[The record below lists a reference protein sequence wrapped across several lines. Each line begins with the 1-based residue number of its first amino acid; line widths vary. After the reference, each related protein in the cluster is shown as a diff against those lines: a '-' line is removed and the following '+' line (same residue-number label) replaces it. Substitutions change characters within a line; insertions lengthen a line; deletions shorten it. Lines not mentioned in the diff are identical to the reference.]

1 MTLLKHELRLGKTS
15 FLLWTAGISFMLGIC
30 ILIYPEMAGQMN
42 ELSTMF
48 AEMGSFTAAFG
59 MDQLNFGEFK
69 GYFGIECGNTLG
81 IGGALFA
88 ALIGISALA
97 KEEKEHTAEFLLTH
111 PITRERIFAEK
122 LFSVILQVV
131 LMNCIVAVFT
141 VGTTVII
148 GESLPWR
155 ESIMLMIAYLLM
167 QLEIAIITFG
177 LSAYLNG
184 GNIGI
189 GLGLALL
196 LYCTN
201 LISNLIENGKN
212 LKYITPYA
220 YADSAHIFTVG
231 TPEVKYILSG
241 WAIAIIVLT
250 AGYFKYRKKDIA

>member
-1 MTLLKHELRLGKTS
+1 MTLLKHELRQGKTN

-122 LFSVILQVV
+122 LLSVILQVS
-131 LMNCIVAVFT
+131 LMNCIVAFFT
-141 VGTTVII
+141 IGTTMII

-155 ESIMLMIAYLLM
+155 EAIILMIAYLLM
-167 QLEIAIITFG
+167 QLEIAVITFG

-201 LISNLIENGKN
+201 LISNLIENGKI

-220 YADSAHIFTVG
+220 YADSAQIFSKG

-241 WAIAIIVLT
+241 WVTAIIVLT